1 VFRLI
6 GRKIR
11 KRPGIGDLCP
21 EEIEYARNFIF
32 KRIQSNVYRQE
43 VEDLRA
49 GRAIEKSS
57 DLIKLSSYLDPN
69 GILRVGGRIDKAPLP
84 LNARH
89 PIILPRKE
97 RVTELIL
104 SQLHRENPHLS
115 AEQLH
120 HEARKEY
127 WIPKG
132 KMTAKRVYDS
142 CYLCRRKTPPDVRQR
157 LLIYQPFA

>member
-1 VFRLI
+1 MEASNPEIRETIWVGLTQRETDAIDQLIVNRSKIYIIVNAVAYVFRLI
-6 GRKIR
+6 GSGRKIR

-57 DLIKLSSYLDPN
+57 DLIKLSPYLDPN

-84 LNARH
+84 
-89 PIILPRKE
+89 P
-97 RVTELIL
+97 
-104 SQLHRENPHLS
+104 
-115 AEQLH
+115 
-120 HEARKEY
+120 
-127 WIPKG
+127 
-132 KMTAKRVYDS
+132 
-142 CYLCRRKTPPDVRQR
+142 
-157 LLIYQPFA
+157 